1 MYGCVNKG
9 WLLLAQEATIAAPDA
24 IAEFFKNER
33 LEFFILVLTNFP
45 LTDQNFKLTLLEDLN
60 QNNTLKKM

>member
-1 MYGCVNKG
+1 MG
-9 WLLLAQEATIAAPDA
+9 WLLLAQEPTIAAPDA